1 MSTPA
6 VASPDLSSRRAPGL
20 GGFNMT
26 ALGLEIRR
34 FTRNRRTLVFV
45 LIMPI
50 VLFLLFGVNAS
61 FVNQRV
67 GHGNVSAFIMIS
79 IALYGAALATT
90 SGGAMVAI
98 ERAAGWSRQ
107 LRLTPLA
114 PAAYIAIK
122 LLAAMMLGLIS
133 VVVVYAIGRATGKP
147 QMPGYLW
154 LATGAS
160 VWVGSLLFAAFGLFL
175 GYLLP
180 TENVMQI
187 LGFVLMIFAFGGG
200 LFIPLSEY
208 PHVLQTLATYPPLFG
223 LNELTHAPLLGGSIN
238 ISWVANVLAWL
249 VIFAG
254 GAIWRFRKDTARV

>member
-133 VVVVYAIGRATGKP
+133 VVVVYAIGRPPASRRCPVTCGWPPGPASGSAHCCSRPSGCSSATCCP
-147 QMPGYLW
+147 PRTSCSSW
-154 LATGAS
+154 AS
-160 VWVGSLLFAAFGLFL
+160 
-175 GYLLP
+175 
-180 TENVMQI
+180 
-187 LGFVLMIFAFGGG
+187 
-200 LFIPLSEY
+200 
-208 PHVLQTLATYPPLFG
+208 
-223 LNELTHAPLLGGSIN
+223 
-238 ISWVANVLAWL
+238 SW
-249 VIFAG
+249 
-254 GAIWRFRKDTARV
+254 RC